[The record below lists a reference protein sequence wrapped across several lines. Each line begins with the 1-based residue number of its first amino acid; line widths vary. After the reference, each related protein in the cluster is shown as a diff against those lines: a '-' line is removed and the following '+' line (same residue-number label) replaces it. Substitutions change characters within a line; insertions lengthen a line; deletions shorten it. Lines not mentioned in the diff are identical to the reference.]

1 MIITERG
8 DEILLFTQ
16 PDHAALAGALM
27 ALWQRDGLPGHP
39 RRQELLLAIREHD
52 NGWRE
57 ADAAPR
63 IDPASGRPL
72 TFNRLSREDRI
83 GIWRRGVRRF
93 ATERP
98 FAALLILRHAIGIH
112 RNNWASAGW
121 KEFGEELAELE
132 KELHEA
138 AGIAHSAVQD
148 DYRFLELADTLSLGA
163 CGALGI
169 HPSEGTRAGYHF
181 EIELGRIRL
190 VPLPFAGATTLNV
203 AFRTM
208 PRKSFDSAAGF
219 AAELA
224 VATWKRFPVHLEPLK
239 RP

>member
-27 ALWQRDGLPGHP
+27 ALWRRDGLPGHP
-39 RRQELLLAIREHD
+39 RHQELLFAIREHD

-72 TFNRLSREDRI
+72 PFNTLSHEDRI

-93 ATERP
+93 AAERP
-98 FAALLILRHAIGIH
+98 FAALLVLRHAIEIH
-112 RNNWASAGW
+112 RDNWSSANW

-138 AGIAHSAVQD
+138 AGVAHSAIRD

-163 CGALGI
+163 CGALGV
-169 HPSEGTRAGYHF
+169 HLSRGSSSGYRF
-181 EIELGRIRL
+181 ALELGRIRL
-190 VPLPFAGATTLNV
+190 VPFPFAGATTLNV
-203 AFRTM
+203 AFRTL

-224 VATWKRFPVHLEPLK
+224 VATWKRLPVHIEPLK
-239 RP
+239 GP

>member
-1 MIITERG
+1 MIVTERG
-8 DEILLFTQ
+8 DEFLLITQ
-16 PDHAALAGALM
+16 SDHAALAGTVM
-27 ALWQRDGLPGHP
+27 ALWRRDGLPDHP

-63 IDPASGRPL
+63 IHPDSGRPL
-72 TFNRLSREDRI
+72 AFHELQSEDRI
-83 GIWRRGVRRF
+83 GIWRRGVDRF
-93 ATERP
+93 ALKHP
-98 FAALLILRHAIGIH
+98 YAALLILRHAIEIH
-112 RNNWASAGW
+112 QHDWSSTSW

-132 KELHEA
+132 KELQEA
-138 AGIAHSAVQD
+138 SGVNQSTLQD

-163 CGALGI
+163 CGALGV
-169 HPSEGTRAGYHF
+169 HDSEGTSSGYRF
-181 EIELGRIRL
+181 ALEPGRIRL
-190 VPLPFAGATTLNV
+190 VPFPFAGATTLNV
-203 AFRTM
+203 AFRTL

-224 VATWKRFPVHLEPLK
+224 VATWKRFQVHIEPLK

>member
-8 DEILLFTQ
+8 DQILLFTQ

-27 ALWQRDGLPGHP
+27 SLWRRDGLPGHP
-39 RRQELLLAIREHD
+39 RHQELLLAIREHD

-63 IDPASGRPL
+63 IDSASGRPL
-72 TFNRLSREDRI
+72 PFNRLSHEDRI
-83 GIWRRGVRRF
+83 GLWRRGVRRF
-93 ATERP
+93 AAEHP
-98 FAALLILRHAIGIH
+98 FAALLVLRHAIEIH
-112 RNNWASAGW
+112 RDNWSSANW

-138 AGIAHSAVQD
+138 AGVAHSALRD

-163 CGALGI
+163 CGALGV
-169 HPSEGTRAGYHF
+169 HPSEGTSGGYRF
-181 EIELGRIRL
+181 ELELGRIRL
-190 VPLPFAGATTLNV
+190 VPFPFAGATTLNV
-203 AFRTM
+203 AFRTL
-208 PRKSFDSAAGF
+208 PRKSFDTAAGF

-224 VATWKRFPVHLEPLK
+224 VATWKRLPVHIEPLK
-239 RP
+239 GP